1 METIQ
6 RMEPDGCSLVVL
18 AYQGA
23 EPKNLIVIEKSAD
36 VPRREPSVGGNDRA
50 RRARSEAA
58 SSASPNHRLPSMMC
72 GDASLRAVPP
82 EKMVV
87 NEMTSATL
95 LKIGGVSGIELY
107 PHHDGL

>member
-1 METIQ
+1 MF
-6 RMEPDGCSLVVL
+6 P
-18 AYQGA
+18 
-23 EPKNLIVIEKSAD
+23 
-36 VPRREPSVGGNDRA
+36 GGNLLSTA
-50 RRARSEAA
+50 TIGQGVLEVKL
-58 SSASPNHRLPSMMC
+58 HHQQVQITVCPSMMC

-95 LKIGGVSGIELY
+95 LKIGGVSGIELC